1 MNASVNFFLNPGD
14 QEASIQVRRATSNE
28 WAADNPVLLDGELG
42 VDTTTGLIRVGNGVD
57 RWSSLSTQAQLT
69 NATNSTSTTV
79 GASALAVKTAYDRAD
94 AAYSR
99 GDTAYS
105 HADTAT
111 RLPAGSNGKILSA
124 QSSAASGFEWIDNV
138 SDGTRLLVKN
148 VTGLALTKGQVVYVN
163 GGSSDFPTVAP
174 AQANTEAA
182 SAKTAGI
189 VLGEISNNN
198 TGYILLSGM
207 LKEVNTVG
215 LTAGQAL
222 WLSPSTAGAV
232 TNTRPSWPNYAVFIG
247 YAPKISSSGEIF
259 VMIQNRF
266 NLNDLNNVSINSP
279 VTLANNDSIIYDS
292 STDRWINHA
301 TDFLKAADFSYSS
314 STSTVATY
322 NIPQTHK
329 DLKIV
334 FDKLKSSSASTMI
347 SPTLFVNSTYN
358 IFAAQSSGQ
367 YGTTFSQI
375 ASTYGSNLYFF
386 PGYNSVALSGSAEH
400 ATIELVI
407 YDYSS
412 TTSKK
417 TAVWRHVAS
426 GASGYTMLSSG
437 VAFINTT
444 AAISDVG
451 IFGPI
456 NYAAGAACKLY
467 LMGAK

>member
-1 MNASVNFFLNPGD
+1 MNASVNFLLNPGD
-14 QEASIQVRRATSNE
+14 QEASIQVRRATSYQ
-28 WAADNPVLLDGELG
+28 WAADNPVLLEGELG

-57 RWSSLSTQAQLT
+57 QWSSLVTQAQLT
-69 NATNSTSTTV
+69 NAINSTSTTV
-79 GASALAVKTAYDRAD
+79 GASALAVKTAYD
-94 AAYSR
+94 
-99 GDTAYS
+99 

-111 RLPAGSNGKILSA
+111 RLPAGSNGQILSA
-124 QSSAASGFEWIDNV
+124 QSSAASGFEWINNV

-148 VTGLALTKGQVVYVN
+148 VTGLSLTKGQVVYVN

-314 STSTVATY
+314 STNAVATY
-322 NIPQTHK
+322 SIPQTHK